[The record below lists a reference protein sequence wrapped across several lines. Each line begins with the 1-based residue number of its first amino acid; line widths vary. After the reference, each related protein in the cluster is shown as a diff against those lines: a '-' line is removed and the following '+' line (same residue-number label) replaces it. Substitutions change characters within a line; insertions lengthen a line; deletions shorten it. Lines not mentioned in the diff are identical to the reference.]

1 MVASSQS
8 KSVEKTSALADT
20 GGILL
25 KLLIAVLLFMLIGL
39 QYRLWVG
46 EGSLAET
53 KSLSDKVSLQL
64 EKNEAMRL
72 ANQQHAAEVNA
83 LKTGLDEVEARA
95 REELGMVKQGETFY
109 LLVDKPEQQCKPWI

>member
-109 LLVDKPEQQCKPWI
+109 LPVDKPEQ